1 MGLET
6 GSYIANLVATNPL
19 GTDPKSAGDDH
30 LRLIKNALLNCFAGF
45 TGSIF
50 VTGTDGGAANAY
62 TLTPATA
69 LLAYS
74 TRMVVAFAPTVQNTG
89 ASTLNISALGVK
101 DIKSV
106 SGAALV
112 SGDLEVG
119 TIYTAY
125 YNGTEFRLL
134 SITKNYADQLAF
146 GTSLPAQAGN
156 ADKFITTDGT
166 SASWSDLIKVGTMKF
181 ADSTDTTKRMQ
192 FDLSAITAGQ
202 TRQKKIPDRDG
213 IIAGDSPY
221 VTRTSNTI
229 LVLSDIG
236 TVFTITGSGAF
247 TQTLTAA
254 ATLGANWWVDYYNF
268 TTGNITFD
276 PNSGELIDGATTG
289 ILEPGMGIRVRCTG
303 TAFVCERIG
312 EPVKKILTSGT
323 SGTFPLGVRVVR
335 SKQCAGGGSGGR
347 TNAATT
353 AAIGANSGAFAEK
366 QWIVSPNTAYSFA
379 IGAGATAPNTV
390 NAVGTAGGNTTLTVS
405 GLTVTTNGG
414 SAGHNTTVGF
424 STTRNTAS
432 SGDTNI
438 DSGVGSTVDFNASNA
453 GSRGGNTP
461 MGWGEGGFNYP
472 AGSITLAASGF
483 GSGGSSGSS
492 TTSAQNGQQGKIE
505 LIY

>member
-229 LVLSDIG
+229 LVASDIG
-236 TVFTITGSGAF
+236 TMFTITGSGAF

-312 EPVKKILTSGT
+312 APVIKILTSGT
-323 SGTFPLGVRVVR
+323 SGTFPLGVRVAV
-335 SKQCAGGGSGGR
+335 SEQCGGGGAGGRSNVANVSKGANS
-347 TNAATT
+347 AAW
-353 AAIGANSGAFAEK
+353 AKKQWVVSPNSAYSYAIGAAGVAPGA
-366 QWIVSPNTAYSFA
+366 PNTA
-379 IGAGATAPNTV
+379 GG
-390 NAVGTAGGNTTLTVS
+390 AGGNTTLTV
-405 GLTVTTNGG
+405 GAVTVTTNGG
-414 SAGHNTTVGF
+414 AGGPVTVGNVLQAR
-424 STTRNTAS
+424 STATL
-432 SGDTNI
+432 GDVNI
-438 DSGVGSTVDFNASNA
+438 DGGVGTLDINA
-453 GSRGGNTP
+453 GSPTSIGGNTP
-461 MGWGEGGFNYP
+461 MGWGEGGIYDSPN
-472 AGSITLAASGF
+472 
-483 GSGGSSGSS
+483 SS
-492 TTSAQNGQQGKIE
+492 TVSPTGRGAGGAGGATGVNGQDGRAGAIE
-505 LIY
+505 WTY